1 MEPSIMNMEPST
13 RADMLKAIPKLK
25 AFAVSLCRNADRA
38 DDLVQETL
46 LRAWSSSTSFKPG
59 SNMVPWLATI
69 LRNQFYTEY
78 RKYRR
83 EVPDTDGIHAAML
96 ESPADQFA
104 HVEYE
109 ELHEALEKLPDD
121 MREALVM
128 VGAYGLSYEEAADRQ
143 HVPIGTIKSR
153 VHRARTCLAAMLDAD
168 EPSVPRFRSGG
179 TRAFEAE
186 NSL

>member
-13 RADMLKAIPKLK
+13 RAEMLKAIPKLK

-46 LRAWSSSTSFKPG
+46 LRAWASSTNFQPG
-59 SNMVPWLATI
+59 TSMIPWLATI
-69 LRNQFYTEY
+69 LRNQFYSEY

-83 EVPDTDGIHAAML
+83 EVADVDGIHAAML

-104 HVEYE
+104 HIECE

-121 MREALVM
+121 MRQAIVM
-128 VGAYGLSYEEAADRQ
+128 VGALGLSYEEAARTQ
-143 HVPIGTIKSR
+143 NCPIGTIKSR
-153 VHRARTCLAAMLDAD
+153 VHRARTCLAAMLDAE
-168 EPSVPRFRSGG
+168 EPTVPHFRRGG
-179 TRAFEAE
+179 FRAYEAE
-186 NSL
+186 TSL